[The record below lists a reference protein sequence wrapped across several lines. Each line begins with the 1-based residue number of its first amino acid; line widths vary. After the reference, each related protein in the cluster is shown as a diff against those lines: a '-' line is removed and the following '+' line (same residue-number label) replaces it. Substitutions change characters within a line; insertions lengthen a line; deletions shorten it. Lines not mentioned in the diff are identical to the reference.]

1 MIRQKFLLNSGCGG
15 KTSTGETSTMDK
27 RSTVKTKETKG
38 RRRHKVDSA
47 SKKDKK
53 VDHDKTSTGLVKR
66 SMGQNRLG
74 LSKSGLRFALAALV

>member
-27 RSTVKTKETKG
+27 RSTVKTKG

-53 VDHDKTSTGLVKR
+53 VDNDKTSTGLVKR